1 MKSLINT
8 SLVIIAIFSL
18 WSCRT
23 SVPITQQRADNN
35 RTYEIDYLFE
45 HDGCKV
51 YRFRDNGEYVYFTNC
66 NGQVSTSK
74 GDSSKTQTVNLVKR
88 E

>member
-1 MKSLINT
+1 MKSLISI
-8 SLVIIAIFSL
+8 SLTAIVLFSL
-18 WSCRT
+18 LSCRT
-23 SVPITQQRADNN
+23 SVPITQQKAENN
-35 RTYEIDYLFE
+35 RTYDIDYLFE

-66 NGQVSTSK
+66 TGQVSTSR
-74 GDSSKTQTVNLVKR
+74 GDSSKTQTVNLVKK